1 MNKTFLIFTAVMS
14 MCLMSYS
21 KAGNNGIPQTS
32 AQTVRYSGAIGSLKT
47 ANKRPAGV
55 SIKTVASRL
64 DNWAEE
70 NDDQSFEYKVA
81 WSEAFMKN
89 TVAPYVA
96 GRYPSK
102 TSLSDI
108 QKCKLL
114 YFDLE
119 KYISNHYEEYRY
131 SSALDEM
138 SNVIIYVQTA
148 TIKKRLP
155 DDDSRTAWTSY
166 AAELDDMR
174 VEITGISTD
183 YVALKNGGGSSMIA
197 LTGVIMRTIC
207 DGMRKMLDQ
216 DSYVL
221 NCGSI
226 NSTSVDDAMT
236 LYVAKIDYSSLD
248 DDLIEFMP
256 DDAKQNLQD
265 GPRVIR
271 SRADRCILLHK
282 KWVDT
287 LPVDVRSRMVE
298 NLSVLIDS
306 AVMAVSDD

>member
-1 MNKTFLIFTAVMS
+1 MS
-14 MCLMSYS
+14 VVL
-21 KAGNNGIPQTS
+21 AAILGIPQTS
-32 AQTVRYSGAIGSLKT
+32 AQSMRYSKGIGSAKT
-47 ANKRPAGV
+47 VNKRPAGV

-70 NDDQSFEYKVA
+70 NDDHSFEYKVA
-81 WSEAFMKN
+81 WSETFMKN

-114 YFDLE
+114 YSDLE
-119 KYISNHYEEYRY
+119 KFISNHYEEYRY
-131 SSALDEM
+131 SSSLNEM
-138 SNVIIYVQTA
+138 SNVIIYVQA
-148 TIKKRLP
+148 STIKKRLP

-166 AAELDDMR
+166 VAELDDMR
-174 VEITGISTD
+174 GEITEISTD
-183 YVALKNGGGSSMIA
+183 YVALITGGGSSMIA
-197 LTGVIMRTIC
+197 LTGEIMRTIC
-207 DGMRKMLDQ
+207 NGMRKMLDQ
-216 DSYVL
+216 DLYVL
-221 NCGSI
+221 NGGSI
-226 NSTSVDDAMT
+226 NPTSVDDAMAR
-236 LYVAKIDYSSLD
+236 YVAEIDYSSLD
-248 DDLIEFMP
+248 DDLIEFMS
-256 DDAKQNLQD
+256 DDAKQYVQD

-271 SRADRCILLHK
+271 SRADRCIFLHK

-306 AVMAVSDD
+306 ALTAVLDN